1 MSAAVRFE
9 TVGEQG
15 WKRGLGNLTRG
26 ELSAWFKS
34 GRWWK
39 HLVVWLLV
47 IDLIL
52 LFVMLAPAPPG
63 GAKGPDVVFLYGV
76 FGGLFVSIG
85 VMVVMQW
92 AIVGEKT
99 SGTAAWVLSKPVT
112 RTAFV
117 VSRLL
122 VNALGIV
129 VTAVI
134 VPALLFY
141 VLLGAISSVGWLPP
155 LGFLAGVGI
164 LVVHVVFWA
173 TLTWMM
179 GTFSSSTAVVIAVPL
194 AIFFGLWFLPPYVP
208 GLVYVSPLTLAIG
221 EEGGGFQA
229 LATSLMKG
237 EAPYSWI
244 PLISA
249 LGFSTAFVA
258 AGILRFN
265 REEF

>member
-1 MSAAVRFE
+1 MSAAVGFE
-9 TVGEQG
+9 IVGERG
-15 WKRGLGNLTRG
+15 WRRGLGNLTRG
-26 ELSAWFKS
+26 ELSAWFRS

-52 LFVMLAPAPPG
+52 FFVMLAPAPTS
-63 GAKGPDVVFLYGV
+63 GAKGPDLVFLYGV

-85 VMVVMQW
+85 IMVVMQW

-122 VNALGIV
+122 VNGLGIV

-134 VPALLFY
+134 VPALVFY
-141 VLLGAISSVGWLPP
+141 VLLGVVSSVGWLSP
-155 LGFLAGVGI
+155 LSFLGGVGLLLI
-164 LVVHVVFWA
+164 HAAFWA

-179 GTFSSSTAVVIAVPL
+179 GTFSSSTAVVISVPL
-194 AIFFGLWFLPPYVP
+194 AIFFALWFLPPYVP
-208 GLVYVSPLTLAIG
+208 GLVYVSPLMLAVG
-221 EEGGGFQA
+221 EEGGSFQA
-229 LATSLMKG
+229 LSTSLMKG
-237 EAPYSWI
+237 DAPYSWI
-244 PLISA
+244 PLLSA
-249 LGFSTAFVA
+249 LVFSAAFVA